1 VLTYAILT
9 ISDKASQGERADK
22 SGEIIKEIFQHRR
35 ARLVDYQVVPDQ
47 MEAIQAA
54 LRRFS
59 DDMGVRLVFTTGGTG
74 FSDRDI
80 TPEATR
86 GVIEREVPGFGEI
99 MRVLGYQKTP
109 MAILSRGIS
118 GIRKKTLIIN
128 LPGSSRGVRESLEL
142 IMPALEHGLGILKKN
157 IEHENTV

>member
-1 VLTYAILT
+1 MLTYAILT

-35 ARLVDYQVVPDQ
+35 VRLVDYQVVPDQ

-54 LRRFS
+54 L
-59 DDMGVRLVFTTGGTG
+59 MRLSADVGARMVLTTGGTG

-99 MRVLGYQKTP
+99 MRVFGYQKTP

-118 GIRKKTLIIN
+118 GLRKKTLIIN

-142 IMPALEHGLGILKKN
+142 IMPTLEHGLGILKKN